1 MTKYTILK
9 LYVAKNPKISWKKQ
23 TIISKGVPGNRRY
36 REKIAIEITAAIF
49 NALFHNVVMEVE
61 L

>member
-1 MTKYTILK
+1 M
-9 LYVAKNPKISWKKQ
+9 
-23 TIISKGVPGNRRY
+23 SKGEHGNRQY
-36 REKIAIEITAAIF
+36 RENIAFEITAAIF